1 MEKKL
6 EKMISVRKG
15 REVRLDKYLMQLG
28 LGLSRSRIQKL
39 ISSKSVLIDGKPA
52 KPHHAVR
59 SGEMLTVTYDHAE
72 PLTVEPENIPVAIVY
87 EDKHLLVV
95 DKPAGMV
102 VHPARGNLHGTLVNA
117 LLYHTSRGLSDTGDQ
132 TRPGVVHRIDKDT
145 SGLLVFAKEARTHSL
160 LGQQVERREMK
171 RTYLLLVWGALPTD
185 KGTIEAPIGRNTLER
200 KKMKVTP
207 FASRRA
213 VTHFRVILRFAIAT
227 LIRAQLE
234 TGRTHQIRVHFSHL
248 GYPVLGD
255 PDYNGRKSTILTKIG
270 KQHRESF
277 DVILKTIKRQAL
289 HATALSFYHPARK
302 IEVACFA
309 PLPEDFRKVLQMLY
323 EKHYSPQG
331 KKRTRKRT

>member
-6 EKMISVRKG
+6 EKKISVRKG
-15 REVRLDKYLMQLG
+15 REIRLDKYLMQLG
-28 LGLSRSRIQKL
+28 LGLSRSKIQKL
-39 ISSKSVLIDGKPA
+39 ISSKAVLIDGEAA
-52 KPHHAVR
+52 KAHHTVH
-59 SGEMLTVTYDHAE
+59 SGETLTVTYDHTE
-72 PLTVEPENIPVAIVY
+72 PLTVKPENIPVNILY

-95 DKPAGMV
+95 NKSAGMV

-117 LLYHTSRGLSDTGDQ
+117 LLYHTSHGLSNMGNHTK
-132 TRPGVVHRIDKDT
+132 PGVVHRIDKDT
-145 SGLLVFAKEARTHSL
+145 SGLLVFAKEERTHSL

-171 RTYLLLVWGALPTD
+171 RTYLLLVWGSLPTN

-213 VTHFRVILRFAIAT
+213 VTHFKVLLRFTIAT

-255 PDYNGRKSTILTKIG
+255 PDYNGRKTTILTKIG
-270 KQHRESF
+270 KQYKDDFHT
-277 DVILKTIKRQAL
+277 ILETIKRQAL
-289 HATALSFYHPARK
+289 HATALSFYHPVKKAK
-302 IEVACFA
+302 VAFFA
-309 PLPEDFRKVLQMLY
+309 PLPDDFRKVLRMLY
-323 EKHYSPQG
+323 RHHYNPG
-331 KKRTRKRT
+331 KP